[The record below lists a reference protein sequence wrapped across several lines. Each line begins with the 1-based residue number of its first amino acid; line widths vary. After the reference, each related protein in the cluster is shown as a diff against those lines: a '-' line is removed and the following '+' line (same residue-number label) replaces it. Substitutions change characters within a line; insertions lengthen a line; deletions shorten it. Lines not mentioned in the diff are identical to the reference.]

1 MDRDDAWEWFVTIV
15 GSLMTLLY
23 VSFLLALC
31 LWLSTLVHHIPRCSI
46 HYFYIPALNKSL
58 ISSDNTTLN
67 FMVRL
72 KNINAKQGIYY
83 EDLHLS
89 FSTRINN
96 SSLLV
101 ANYTV
106 PRFYQG
112 HEKKAK
118 KWGQALPFNNQTVIQ
133 AVLPNGSAI
142 FRVDLKMQVKYKVM
156 SWKTKRYKLKASV
169 NLEVNEDGATKVK
182 DKEDGIKMKIS
193 DSSPQRLTFF
203 QVCFSIICVL
213 MNWLIFLAI
222 R

>member
-1 MDRDDAWEWFVTIV
+1 MDREDACEWFFTVLFGV
-15 GSLMTLLY
+15 LY
-23 VSFLLALC
+23 VSFLLAFF
-31 LWLSTLVHHIPRCSI
+31 LWITTLVHHTPRCSI

-58 ISSDNTTLN
+58 NSSDNTTLN

-72 KNINAKQGIYY
+72 KNINVRQGIYY
-83 EDLHLS
+83 DDIHLS
-89 FSTRINN
+89 FSTSFNN

-118 KWGQALPFNNQTVIQ
+118 KWGQVLPLNNQTVFQ

-142 FRVDLKMQVKYKVM
+142 FRVELKMQVKYKVM

-193 DSSPQRLTFF
+193 DSSPRRLTFF
-203 QVCFSIICVL
+203 HLCFSIICGL
-213 MNWLIFLAI
+213 MNWLMFLAI